1 MLELGVRIMMPTRT
15 TAAFGL
21 WSSVA
26 QQYWEILEP
35 TVQQIIFCA
44 GLNAQFSGRERQRP
58 EHCFLTDKEHCDK
71 IEHDSVP

>member
-35 TVQQIIFCA
+35 TVQQIIANRHQAIGRDNRADKNRVGDGAA
-44 GLNAQFSGRERQRP
+44 GNFAQEAFGG
-58 EHCFLTDKEHCDK
+58 
-71 IEHDSVP
+71 